1 MTRAD
6 APRADA
12 SQGAGAGARPRA
24 ALAALLVV
32 TFLALAAGAFAQILG
47 DGGRSSAEANDR
59 LFEAVF
65 NNDLDSVKLSIAQ
78 GAKLEA
84 RNKLGRNA
92 LELAIDLGHFEVA
105 HYLLA
110 LRHHRRAQVARN
122 EPPKPAP
129 PPPFVPAAPPPA
141 EVPLSPPPPPEVA
154 EATPAPPP
162 PTEPAPKP
170 AVEPAQVAVTMAPVA
185 APVAAPLAAPAAT
198 AAPAAASEAS
208 PTPGP
213 KPRPEIALAA
223 APSPTPRVEALAA
236 GAPLGVSLK
245 LGLGATAAT
254 AAGDEPCVDK
264 RKGAVRICILPVEWP
279 AEIERHFL
287 VDSFLYR
294 GAKALARFENG
305 EATRLYAQFPAASFE
320 AVADLHRRR
329 LGPPQEIGERQTRLA
344 GGGKAAN
351 RVLVWKL
358 RDAAG
363 KRVSVVEIRSLDD
376 VRRRTAT
383 PGYGAIQAYYEGAR
397 SMFSQVSALDLM
409 RLQ

>member
-12 SQGAGAGARPRA
+12 SQGAGARARPRA

-32 TFLALAAGAFAQILG
+32 TLLALAAGAFAQILG
-47 DGGRSSAEANDR
+47 ETGRSSAEANDR

-129 PPPFVPAAPPPA
+129 PPPFVPAEPPPA

-154 EATPAPPP
+154 AATPAPAP

-170 AVEPAQVAVTMAPVA
+170 VVVPAQVAATTAAVA

-198 AAPAAASEAS
+198 APPAAASEAS

-305 EATRLYAQFPAASFE
+305 EAIRLYAQFPVASFE

-344 GGGKAAN
+344 GGGKAVN

-358 RDAAG
+358 RAAAG

-376 VRRRTAT
+376 VRRRTAA
-383 PGYGAIQAYYEGAR
+383 PGYGAIQA
-397 SMFSQVSALDLM
+397 
-409 RLQ
+409 